1 MPNLFL
7 VSKMGRQNRRQ
18 PILIENI
25 EIIDTANKGKSVA
38 KHEGR
43 TIFVQGGVPGDTCD
57 ITVFKR
63 RKKFWEARI
72 EKIHTYS
79 KRRTKPKC
87 EHFGTCG
94 GCRWQNMK
102 YESQLDFKQN
112 EVLNNLKRIGGI
124 ELPQHAEILG
134 SEEEYYYRNKLEFT
148 FSNKRWLTHEEIN
161 SKEEITD
168 KDALGFHVPGMF
180 DKVINLNNCYL
191 QKEPSNAIR
200 LSIKQFADENGL
212 TYFDIRNQNGLLR
225 NLLIRTSSTNDLM
238 VLVQFFENDIKSIHL
253 LMEHIKTSFAEI
265 TSLLYII
272 NQKANSTIYDQEVIC
287 YHGKDHIM
295 EEMDGLHFKIGAKS
309 FFQTNSQQAKV
320 LYRKTKELANISSN
334 DLVYD
339 LYTGTGTIAQYIA
352 VSAKKVVGID
362 SVEEGIKAAYKN
374 AERNN
379 ITNCTFFTGD
389 MKEIFTD
396 EFISE
401 NGKPDIIITDPPR
414 DGMHKKVVEQ
424 ILKIGA
430 KRIVYV
436 SCNSATQ
443 ARDLSLMD
451 QMYKVTHIQ
460 PLDMFPQTH
469 HVENIVV
476 LELK

>member
-1 MPNLFL
+1 MR
-7 VSKMGRQNRRQ
+7 KQNRRK
-18 PILIENI
+18 PLFLENI
-25 EIIDTANKGKSVA
+25 EIIDTANKGKSLA
-38 KHEGR
+38 KHDGR
-43 TIFVQGGVPGDTCD
+43 VIFVQGGVPGDICD

-72 EKIHTYS
+72 EKIHTLS
-79 KRRTKPKC
+79 VRRAEPKC

-94 GCRWQNMK
+94 GCKWQNMN
-102 YESQLDFKQN
+102 YTSQLEFKQN

-124 ELPQHAEILG
+124 ELAEHEEIIG
-134 SEEEYYYRNKLEFT
+134 SKNEYFYRNKMEFT
-148 FSNKRWLTHEEIN
+148 FSNKRWLTLEEIQ
-161 SKEEITD
+161 SDAEIAD

-180 DKVINLNNCYL
+180 DKVIDLNNCYL
-191 QKEPSNAIR
+191 QKEPSNSIR
-200 LSIKQFADENGL
+200 LSVKKFADENGL
-212 TYFDIRNQNGLLR
+212 TYFDIRNHEGLLR

-238 VLVQFFENDIKSIHL
+238 VLVQFFEDNKKNINL
-253 LMEHIKTSFAEI
+253 LMEHIKISFPEI
-265 TSLLYII
+265 TSLLYVI
-272 NQKANSTIYDQEVIC
+272 NQKANDTMYDQDIIC
-287 YHGKDHIM
+287 FNGKDHIM

-309 FFQTNSQQAKV
+309 FFQTNSEQAKI
-320 LYRKTKELANISSN
+320 LYRKTKKLAEITEK

-339 LYTGTGTIAQYIA
+339 LYTGTGTIAQYVA
-352 VSAKKVVGID
+352 TSAKKVIGID
-362 SVEEGIKAAYKN
+362 SVEEGIKAAYEN
-374 AERNN
+374 AERNK
-379 ITNCTFFTGD
+379 IENCTFYTGD

-401 NGKPDIIITDPPR
+401 NGTPDVIITDPPR

-430 KRIVYV
+430 KRIVYI

-451 QMYKVTHIQ
+451 NLYIVTQIQ
-460 PLDMFPQTH
+460 PVDMFPQTH
-469 HVENIVV
+469 HIENIIV

>member
-1 MPNLFL
+1 
-7 VSKMGRQNRRQ
+7 MGRQKRRE

-43 TIFVQGGVPGDTCD
+43 AIFVQGGVPGDICD

-72 EKIHTYS
+72 DKIHYYS
-79 KRRTKPKC
+79 KRRTEPKC

-94 GCRWQNMK
+94 GCKWQNMK
-102 YESQLDFKQN
+102 YASQLEFKQN
-112 EVLNNLKRIGGI
+112 EVLNNLQRIGGI
-124 ELPQHAEILG
+124 ELLPHSEILR
-134 SEEEYYYRNKLEFT
+134 SENEYFYRNKMEFT
-148 FSNKRWLTHEEIN
+148 FSNKRWLTSEEVQ
-161 SKEEITD
+161 SKAEIED

-180 DKVINLNNCYL
+180 DKVINLNNCHL

-200 LSIKQFADENGL
+200 LSIKRFTDKKKL
-212 TYFDIRNQNGLLR
+212 TYFDIRNQEGLLR
-225 NLLIRTSSTNDLM
+225 NLMIRTSSTNDLM
-238 VLVQFFENDIKSIHL
+238 VLVQFYENDIKNINL
-253 LMEHIKTSFAEI
+253 LMEHIKNSFPEI

-272 NQKANSTIYDQEVIC
+272 NQKANNTMYDQDVIC
-287 YHGKDHIM
+287 YNGENHIM

-309 FFQTNSQQAKV
+309 FFQTNSEQAKI
-320 LYRKTKELANISSN
+320 LYRKTKELAQITEN

-339 LYTGTGTIAQYIA
+339 LYTGTGTIAQYLA
-352 VSAKKVVGID
+352 TSAKKVVGID
-362 SVEEGIKAAYKN
+362 SIEEGIKAAYEN
-374 AERNN
+374 ADRNN
-379 ITNCTFFTGD
+379 IKNCTFYTGD

-396 EFISE
+396 DFIIK
-401 NGKPDIIITDPPR
+401 NGTPDVIITDPPR

-424 ILKIGA
+424 ILKISA

-443 ARDLSLMD
+443 ARDLALMD
-451 QMYKVTHIQ
+451 EKYKVIQIQ
-460 PLDMFPQTH
+460 PVDMFPQTH
-469 HVENIVV
+469 HVENIIV

>member
-1 MPNLFL
+1 
-7 VSKMGRQNRRQ
+7 MGKNRRQ
-18 PILIENI
+18 SILIENI
-25 EIIDTANKGKSVA
+25 EIIDTASKGKSVA
-38 KHEGR
+38 KHDGR
-43 TIFVQGGVPGDTCD
+43 AIFVQGGVPGDVCD

-63 RKKFWEARI
+63 RKKYWEARI

-79 KRRTKPKC
+79 EKRTEPKC

-94 GCRWQNMK
+94 GCKWQNMK
-102 YESQLDFKQN
+102 YESQLSFKQN

-124 ELPQHAEILG
+124 ELPYHSEILA
-134 SEEEYYYRNKLEFT
+134 SENEYFYRNKMEFT
-148 FSNKRWLTHEEIN
+148 FSNKRWLTTEEVQSEVDIL
-161 SKEEITD
+161 D

-191 QKEPSNAIR
+191 QQEPSNAIR
-200 LSIKQFADENGL
+200 LSVKKFADKNNL
-212 TYFDIRNQNGLLR
+212 TYFDIRNHHGLLR
-225 NLLIRTSSTNDLM
+225 NLMIRTSSTNDLM
-238 VLVQFFENDIKSIHL
+238 VLVQFYENDKKNINL
-253 LMEHIKTSFAEI
+253 LMEHIKTSFPEI

-272 NQKANSTIYDQEVIC
+272 NQKANNTMYDQEVIC
-287 YHGKDHIM
+287 YNGEDHIM
-295 EEMDGLHFKIGAKS
+295 EEMDGLHFKIGVKS
-309 FFQTNSQQAKV
+309 FFQTNSEQAKV
-320 LYRKTKELANISSN
+320 LYRKTKELANITAD

-339 LYTGTGTIAQYIA
+339 LYTGTGTIAQYVA
-352 VSAKKVVGID
+352 TSAKKVVGID
-362 SVEEGIKAAYKN
+362 SVEEGIKAAYLN

-379 ITNCTFFTGD
+379 IDNCTFYTGD
-389 MKEIFTD
+389 MKEVFTD
-396 EFISE
+396 EFIAQ
-401 NGKPDIIITDPPR
+401 NGTPEVIITDPPR

-443 ARDLSLMD
+443 ARDLSIMD
-451 QMYKVTHIQ
+451 EKYKVLYIQ
-460 PLDMFPQTH
+460 PVDMFPQTH

>member
-1 MPNLFL
+1 MR
-7 VSKMGRQNRRQ
+7 KQNRRK
-18 PILIENI
+18 PIFLENI

-38 KHEGR
+38 KHDGR
-43 TIFVQGGVPGDTCD
+43 VIFVQGGVPGDICD

-72 EKIHTYS
+72 EKIHTLS
-79 KRRTKPKC
+79 VRRAEPKC

-94 GCRWQNMK
+94 GCKWQNMN
-102 YESQLDFKQN
+102 YTSQLEFKQN

-124 ELPQHAEILG
+124 ELAEHEEIIG
-134 SEEEYYYRNKLEFT
+134 SKNEYFYRNKMEFT
-148 FSNKRWLTHEEIN
+148 FSNKRWLTLEEIQ
-161 SKEEITD
+161 SDAEITD

-180 DKVINLNNCYL
+180 DKVIDLNNCYL
-191 QKEPSNAIR
+191 QKEPSNSIR
-200 LSIKQFADENGL
+200 LSVKKFADENGL
-212 TYFDIRNQNGLLR
+212 TYFDIRNHEGLLR

-238 VLVQFFENDIKSIHL
+238 VLVQFFEDNKKNINL
-253 LMEHIKTSFAEI
+253 LMEHIKISFPEI
-265 TSLLYII
+265 TSLLYVI
-272 NQKANSTIYDQEVIC
+272 NQKANDTMYDQDIIC
-287 YHGKDHIM
+287 FNGKDHIM

-309 FFQTNSQQAKV
+309 FFQTNSEQAKI
-320 LYRKTKELANISSN
+320 LYRKTKKLAEITEK

-339 LYTGTGTIAQYIA
+339 LYTGTGTIAQYVA
-352 VSAKKVVGID
+352 TSAKKVIGID
-362 SVEEGIKAAYKN
+362 SVEEGIKAAYEN
-374 AERNN
+374 AERNK
-379 ITNCTFFTGD
+379 IENCTFYTGD

-401 NGKPDIIITDPPR
+401 NGTPDIIITDPPR
-414 DGMHKKVVEQ
+414 DGMHKKVVKQ

-430 KRIVYV
+430 KRIVYI

-451 QMYKVTHIQ
+451 NLYIVTQIQ
-460 PLDMFPQTH
+460 PVDMFPQTH
-469 HVENIVV
+469 HIENIIV

>member
-1 MPNLFL
+1 
-7 VSKMGRQNRRQ
+7 MGRQKRRE

-38 KHEGR
+38 KHDGR
-43 TIFVQGGVPGDTCD
+43 AIFVQGGVPGDICD

-72 EKIHTYS
+72 EKIHIYS
-79 KRRTKPKC
+79 NRRTNPKC

-94 GCRWQNMK
+94 GCKWQNMK
-102 YESQLDFKQN
+102 YESQLEFKQN

-124 ELPQHAEILG
+124 ELPIHSEILG
-134 SEEEYYYRNKLEFT
+134 SEEEYFYRNKMEFT
-148 FSNKRWLTHEEIN
+148 FSNKRWLTIDEVQSESEI
-161 SKEEITD
+161 KD

-180 DKVINLNNCYL
+180 DKVINLNNCHL
-191 QKEPSNAIR
+191 QKNPSNAIR
-200 LSIKQFADENGL
+200 LSVKQFADKNKL
-212 TYFDIRNQNGLLR
+212 TYFDIRNQVGLLR
-225 NLLIRTSSTNDLM
+225 NLMVRTSSTNDLM
-238 VLVQFFENDIKSIHL
+238 VLVQFYENNKKNINL
-253 LMEHIKTSFAEI
+253 LMKHLKISFPEI
-265 TSLLYII
+265 TSLLYIV
-272 NQKANSTIYDQEVIC
+272 NQKANNTMYDQEVVC
-287 YHGKDHIM
+287 YKGENYIM

-309 FFQTNSQQAKV
+309 FFQTNSEQAKI
-320 LYRKTKELANISSN
+320 LYRKTKELAQIDEN
-334 DLVYD
+334 DVVYD
-339 LYTGTGTIAQYIA
+339 LYTGTGTIAQYVA
-352 VSAKKVVGID
+352 KSSKKVVGID
-362 SVEEGIKAAYKN
+362 SVEEGIKAAYEN

-379 ITNCTFFTGD
+379 IKNCTFYTGD

-396 EFISE
+396 EFITK
-401 NGKPDIIITDPPR
+401 NGIPNVIITDPPR

-443 ARDLSLMD
+443 ARDLALMD
-451 QMYKVTHIQ
+451 EKYKVINIQ
-460 PLDMFPQTH
+460 PVDMFPQTH

>member
-1 MPNLFL
+1 
-7 VSKMGRQNRRQ
+7 MGKNRRQ

-25 EIIDTANKGKSVA
+25 EIIDTASKGKSVA
-38 KHEGR
+38 KHDGR
-43 TIFVQGGVPGDTCD
+43 AIFVQGGVPGDICD

-63 RKKFWEARI
+63 RKKYWEAKI

-79 KRRTKPKC
+79 EKRTEPKC

-94 GCRWQNMK
+94 GCKWQNMK
-102 YESQLDFKQN
+102 YESQLSFKQN

-124 ELPQHAEILG
+124 DLPNHQEIIG
-134 SEEEYYYRNKLEFT
+134 SKNEYFYRNKMEYT
-148 FSNKRWLTHEEIN
+148 FSNKRWLTIEEIQ
-161 SKEEITD
+161 SEENIED
-168 KDALGFHVPGMF
+168 KDACGFHVPGMF

-191 QKEPSNAIR
+191 QQEPSNAIR
-200 LSIKQFADENGL
+200 LSVKKFADKNNL
-212 TYFDIRNQNGLLR
+212 TYFDIRNHHGLLR
-225 NLLIRTSSTNDLM
+225 NLMIRTSSTNDLM
-238 VLVQFFENDIKSIHL
+238 VLVQFYENDKKNINL
-253 LMEHIKTSFAEI
+253 LMEHIKTSFPEI

-272 NQKANSTIYDQEVIC
+272 NQKANNTMYDQEVIC
-287 YHGKDHIM
+287 YKGEDHIM

-309 FFQTNSQQAKV
+309 FFQTNSEQAKV
-320 LYRKTKELANISSN
+320 LYRKTKELANITAD

-339 LYTGTGTIAQYIA
+339 LYTGTGTIAQYVA
-352 VSAKKVVGID
+352 TSAKKVVGID
-362 SVEEGIKAAYKN
+362 SVEEGIKAAYLN

-379 ITNCTFFTGD
+379 IDNCTFYTGD

-396 EFISE
+396 EFIAQ
-401 NGKPDIIITDPPR
+401 NGTPDVIITDPPR

-430 KRIVYV
+430 KRVVYV

-443 ARDLSLMD
+443 ARDLALMD
-451 QMYKVTHIQ
+451 ELYKVSHIQ
-460 PLDMFPQTH
+460 PVDMFPQTH
-469 HVENIVV
+469 HVENIIV

>member
-1 MPNLFL
+1 
-7 VSKMGRQNRRQ
+7 MGKNRRK

-25 EIIDTANKGKSVA
+25 EIIDTASKGKSVA
-38 KHEGR
+38 KHDGR
-43 TIFVQGGVPGDTCD
+43 AIFVQGGVPGDVCD

-63 RKKFWEARI
+63 RKKYWEARI

-79 KRRTKPKC
+79 EKRTEPKC

-94 GCRWQNMK
+94 GCKWQNMK
-102 YESQLDFKQN
+102 YESQLSFKQN

-124 ELPQHAEILG
+124 ELPPHSEILA
-134 SEEEYYYRNKLEFT
+134 SENEYFYRNKMEFT
-148 FSNKRWLTHEEIN
+148 FSNKRWLTTEEVQ
-161 SKEEITD
+161 SEENIED
-168 KDALGFHVPGMF
+168 KDACGFHVPGMF

-191 QKEPSNAIR
+191 QQEPSNAIR
-200 LSIKQFADENGL
+200 LSVKKFADKNNL
-212 TYFDIRNQNGLLR
+212 TYFDIRNHHGLLR
-225 NLLIRTSSTNDLM
+225 NLMIRTSSTNDLM
-238 VLVQFFENDIKSIHL
+238 VLVQFYENDKKNINL
-253 LMEHIKTSFAEI
+253 LMEHIKTSFPEI

-272 NQKANSTIYDQEVIC
+272 NQKANNTMYDQEVIC
-287 YHGKDHIM
+287 YNGEDHIM

-309 FFQTNSQQAKV
+309 FFQTNSEQAKV
-320 LYRKTKELANISSN
+320 LYRKTKELANITAD

-339 LYTGTGTIAQYIA
+339 LYTGTGTIAQYVA
-352 VSAKKVVGID
+352 NSAKKVVGID
-362 SVEEGIKAAYKN
+362 SVEEGIKAAYLN

-379 ITNCTFFTGD
+379 IDNCTFYTGD

-396 EFISE
+396 EFIAQ
-401 NGKPDIIITDPPR
+401 NGTPDVIITDPPR

-430 KRIVYV
+430 KRVVYV

-443 ARDLSLMD
+443 ARDLALMD
-451 QMYKVTHIQ
+451 ELYKVSHIQ
-460 PLDMFPQTH
+460 PVDMFPQTH
-469 HVENIVV
+469 HVENIIV

>member
-1 MPNLFL
+1 
-7 VSKMGRQNRRQ
+7 MGRQNRRE

-43 TIFVQGGVPGDTCD
+43 AIFVQGGVPGDICD

-79 KRRTKPKC
+79 DRRTEPKC

-94 GCRWQNMK
+94 GCKWQNMK
-102 YESQLDFKQN
+102 YASQLNFKQN

-124 ELPQHAEILG
+124 ELPPHSEILG
-134 SEEEYYYRNKLEFT
+134 SENEYFYRNKMEFT
-148 FSNKRWLTHEEIN
+148 FSNKRWLTTQEVQLETEI
-161 SKEEITD
+161 ED
-168 KDALGFHVPGMF
+168 KDSLGFHVPGMF
-180 DKVINLNNCYL
+180 DKVINLNNCHL

-200 LSIKQFADENGL
+200 LSVKQFADEKKL
-212 TYFDIRNQNGLLR
+212 TYFDIRNQKGLLR
-225 NLLIRTSSTNDLM
+225 NLMVRTSSINDLM
-238 VLVQFFENDIKSIHL
+238 VLVQFYENDKKNIKL
-253 LMEHIKTSFAEI
+253 LMEHIKISFPEI
-265 TSLLYII
+265 TSLLYIV
-272 NQKANSTIYDQEVIC
+272 NQKANNTMYDQDVVC
-287 YHGKDHIM
+287 YNGEDYIM

-309 FFQTNSQQAKV
+309 FFQTNSEQAKI
-320 LYRKTKELANISSN
+320 LYRKTKELSQITEN

-339 LYTGTGTIAQYIA
+339 LYTGTGTIAQYVA
-352 VSAKKVVGID
+352 TSAKKVVGID
-362 SVEEGIKAAYKN
+362 SVEEGIKAAYEN
-374 AERNN
+374 TERNN
-379 ITNCTFFTGD
+379 IENCTFYTGD

-396 EFISE
+396 EFITK
-401 NGKPDIIITDPPR
+401 NGNPDVIITDPPR

-443 ARDLSLMD
+443 ARDVALMD
-451 QMYKVTHIQ
+451 EKYKVIHIQ
-460 PLDMFPQTH
+460 PIDMFPQTH
-469 HVENIVV
+469 HVENIAV

>member
-1 MPNLFL
+1 
-7 VSKMGRQNRRQ
+7 MGRQKRRD

-25 EIIDTANKGKSVA
+25 EIIDTASKGKSVA
-38 KHEGR
+38 KHDGR
-43 TIFVQGGVPGDTCD
+43 AIFVQGGVPGDICD
-57 ITVFKR
+57 IVVFKR

-72 EKIHTYS
+72 ENIHTYS
-79 KRRTKPKC
+79 ERRTEPKC

-94 GCRWQNMK
+94 GCKWQNMK
-102 YESQLDFKQN
+102 YQSQLDFKQN

-124 ELPQHAEILG
+124 DLPSHSEIIG
-134 SEEEYYYRNKLEFT
+134 SENEYFYRNKMEFT
-148 FSNKRWLTHEEIN
+148 FSNKRWLTTEEVQSEADIP
-161 SKEEITD
+161 E
-168 KDALGFHVPGMF
+168 KDACGFHVPGMF
-180 DKVINLNNCYL
+180 DKVIDLNNCHL

-200 LSIKQFADENGL
+200 LSVKKFADESGL
-212 TYFDIRNQNGLLR
+212 TFFDIRNHEGLLR
-225 NLLIRTSSTNDLM
+225 NLMIRTSSTNDLM
-238 VLVQFFENDIKSIHL
+238 VLVQFYEKDEKNINL
-253 LMEHIKTSFAEI
+253 LMEHIKTSFPEI

-272 NQKANSTIYDQEVIC
+272 NQKANNTMYDQKVIC
-287 YHGKDHIM
+287 YNGKDHIM
-295 EEMDGLHFKIGAKS
+295 EEMDGLYFKIGAKS
-309 FFQTNSQQAKV
+309 FFQTNSEQAKI
-320 LYRKTKELANISSN
+320 LYRKTKELASITSE

-339 LYTGTGTIAQYIA
+339 LYTGTGTIAQYVA
-352 VSAKKVVGID
+352 TSAKKVVGID

-379 ITNCTFFTGD
+379 IENCTFYTGD

-396 EFISE
+396 EFIAK
-401 NGKPDIIITDPPR
+401 NGTPDVIITDPPR

-424 ILKIGA
+424 IIKIGA

-451 QMYKVTHIQ
+451 EKYKVTYIQ
-460 PLDMFPQTH
+460 PVDMFPQTH

>member
-1 MPNLFL
+1 
-7 VSKMGRQNRRQ
+7 MGRQKRRE

-25 EIIDTANKGKSVA
+25 EIIDTASKGRSVA
-38 KHEGR
+38 KHDGR
-43 TIFVQGGVPGDTCD
+43 AIFVQGGVPGDICD
-57 ITVFKR
+57 IVVFKR

-79 KRRTKPKC
+79 ERRTEPKC

-94 GCRWQNMK
+94 GCKWQNMK
-102 YESQLDFKQN
+102 YQSQLDFKQN

-124 ELPQHAEILG
+124 ELPAHSEIIG
-134 SEEEYYYRNKLEFT
+134 SENEYFYRNKMEFT
-148 FSNKRWLTHEEIN
+148 FSNKRWLTT
-161 SKEEITD
+161 KEVQSEADIPD
-168 KDALGFHVPGMF
+168 KDACGFHVPGMF
-180 DKVINLNNCYL
+180 DKVIDLNNCHL

-200 LSIKQFADENGL
+200 LSVKQFADESGL
-212 TYFDIRNQNGLLR
+212 TFFDIRNHEGLLR
-225 NLLIRTSSTNDLM
+225 NLMIRTSSTNDLM
-238 VLVQFFENDIKSIHL
+238 VLVQFYEEDEKNINL
-253 LMEHIKTSFAEI
+253 LMEHIKTSFPEI

-272 NQKANSTIYDQEVIC
+272 NQKANNTMYDQEVIC
-287 YHGKDHIM
+287 YNGEDHIM
-295 EEMDGLHFKIGAKS
+295 EEMDGLYFKIGAKS
-309 FFQTNSQQAKV
+309 FFQTNSEQAKI
-320 LYRKTKELANISSN
+320 LYRRTKELANINSD

-339 LYTGTGTIAQYIA
+339 LYTGTGTIAQYVA
-352 VSAKKVVGID
+352 TSAKKVVGID

-379 ITNCTFFTGD
+379 IENCTFYTGD

-396 EFISE
+396 EFIAK
-401 NGKPDIIITDPPR
+401 NGTPDVIITDPPR
-414 DGMHKKVVEQ
+414 DGMHKKVVDQ
-424 ILKIGA
+424 IIKIGA

-451 QMYKVTHIQ
+451 EKYKVTYIQ
-460 PLDMFPQTH
+460 PVDMFPQTH